1 MLACCAAADD
11 AADDDAAAADDAAAD
26 DDAAAA
32 DVAAAADDAAAAW
45 RRSEL
50 CGGTTTSL
58 CTEVTFRLVSGR
70 FRGADRLFVLG
81 SFIQQVKSRVTK
93 HSRQKTARSEN
104 RIVDRASKMS

>member
-45 RRSEL
+45 RRSEV
-50 CGGTTTSL
+50 CGGTSTSL
-58 CTEVTFRLVSGR
+58 CTEVTSLVSGR
-70 FRGADRLFVLG
+70 FRSADRLFVLG